1 MEKSQWN
8 SILVFAD
15 GACKGNP
22 GPGGFGAIVVTPDG
36 WVKEL
41 GGGDRHTTN
50 NRMELMGVIAALEWL
65 ATKPGAIDIHTDSTY
80 VIRGITQWVWAW
92 RNRDWKTAEG
102 KDVLNVELWKRMLA
116 ALAKRG
122 PKSKEAPINW
132 HYVRGHTGVPGNER
146 CDEISVNYATSGRSK
161 LYDGPLLQYGI
172 AIHDVPEDTSL
183 PDMRPKAEKVAAHS
197 YLSLLGSTPMRHSSW
212 AECERRVKGQ
222 SGAKFKKATSAA
234 DEAKILSSW
243 GYKPGDVKN

>member
-1 MEKSQWN
+1 
-8 SILVFAD
+8 
-15 GACKGNP
+15 
-22 GPGGFGAIVVTPDG
+22 VVSPDG

-65 ATKPGAIDIHTDSTY
+65 LGKPALPVDIHTDSTY
-80 VIRGITQWVWAW
+80 VIRGITQWVWGW

-102 KDVLNVELWKRMLA
+102 KDVQNVEHWKRLIA

-122 PKSKEAPINW
+122 PKSDQTKVSW

-146 CDEISVNYATSGRSK
+146 CDEISVQYAERGRSQ

-172 AIHDVPEDTSL
+172 AIHDIPEDTSL
-183 PDMRPKAEKVAAHS
+183 PDMRPKEAKVAAHS
-197 YLSLLGSTPMRHSSW
+197 YLSLLGGTPMRHATW
-212 AECERRVKGQ
+212 GECERRVKGQ
-222 SGAKFKKATSAA
+222 SGAKFKKTTSAA
-234 DEAKILSSW
+234 DEAQVLASW
-243 GYKPGDVKN
+243 GYKPSDLKG